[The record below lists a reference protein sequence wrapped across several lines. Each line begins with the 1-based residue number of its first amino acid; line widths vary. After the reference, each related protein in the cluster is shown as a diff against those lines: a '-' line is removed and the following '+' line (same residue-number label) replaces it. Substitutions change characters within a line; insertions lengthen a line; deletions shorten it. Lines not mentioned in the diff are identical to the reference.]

1 MRRLLVLAGTVAAA
15 GVGAYAAA
23 SAGLS
28 PFTSASVSAGNEALL
43 PCDSDGFAVTYTTSG
58 GNVTSATVAD
68 ITDPECEGGDLSLT
82 LTDAGSAAIASGG
95 PQAIPA
101 DGDSSPNSVAVA
113 LTPAPTAELV
123 AGFRIVVTGP

>member
-23 SAGLS
+23 GAGLS
-28 PFTSASVSAGNEALL
+28 PFTSASVSAGNEALV
-43 PCDSDGFAVTYTTSG
+43 PCDSDGFAVMYTTFG
-58 GNVTSATVAD
+58 GNVTSATVAG
-68 ITDPECEGGDLSLT
+68 ITDPDCEGGALSLT
-82 LTDAGSAAIASGG
+82 LTDAGGAAIASGG
-95 PQAIPA
+95 PQAIPP

-113 LTPAPTAELV
+113 LAPAPTAELV